1 MENPFDRFNTVQN
14 PFDRFSASQNPF
26 NRFSASQ
33 NPFTRFEEEE
43 EDIFDILNQEPSI
56 GQIGTGLVAE
66 VAIGEGTKYSATLAG
81 ASVGG
86 PFGALAGYVIGG
98 IGGGVAGSIAAQELE
113 GRDDIS
119 WGRVVADSLINLIPG
134 GLGKVGKGS
143 KILPKLV
150 KGGAIR
156 GTEGAVI
163 ATLGGQVEKGI
174 EEGERLTFD
183 EVSTLAGTGFG
194 LGLGLGAAG
203 EVLKKSY
210 SKFAGKS
217 DNFLNRAYDDGNPDA
232 TAVVESIAGE
242 NPAGRGSRYL
252 KMLGARFSPA
262 TTLGRRVNEET
273 NAAIAKARARL
284 DTASTVRDQINKQTK
299 DFTQEQRDQ
308 LDDYIFNRTS
318 DILPEAQGLEPVLKD
333 ARGLINEY
341 QNTILNLYREGRID
355 LNDYVAAKI
364 QRSVDSKDYFT
375 REYRFYEDPS
385 YVPSPEVTNKLR
397 NRLSK
402 DGMDDESIDV
412 FIRGLN
418 ENRESAIGLMNHIS
432 GASSGSK
439 RVFKK
444 RKLDEAPELREYLGE
459 YTEPGERMFGTLSR
473 LGKIAAQEES
483 NKSITEQIIKNNLGR
498 VVSSASE
505 DTGDLVPLTIR
516 GKEQTVGDSLVVRNR
531 RVNKYEAPDGKRF
544 DTVREAI
551 EAGFSK
557 EQLKKINRQAIKVRQ
572 PGQSVYVPR
581 EVNEALN
588 QYFSTGSQRDG
599 IDLTQSIIGKV
610 LSTTTAGAKF
620 VRVPLNAASYP
631 VQFVGNAV
639 MVAGQGMNPF
649 NGWRRGFGIALN
661 EVNNKGITKGK
672 YSVKEINRLKELD
685 LVDQGVVAGDIR
697 DGFKNGVL
705 PKVVGKAT
713 DYFGKA
719 YNIFDTAQRISVFE
733 NYKGFLE
740 RNIPK
745 KEFEKL
751 TGKQVEDIAAFLTN
765 STYQNYGRINKN
777 LRTLSRYGILNEFA
791 AFNLEQT
798 RTLYNQGSMIKSMMD
813 GSFSDEMSKAYGV
826 TLDKDA
832 MRGEGIK
839 RLAAL
844 SGVLTLGSVGVT
856 QLNRAGGVDD
866 EDEKFIRDFGVARWE
881 RDQGLHIRRNGN
893 KLSLAN
899 LSYQI
904 PSIELTSIVEA
915 GLRGDDFQSAAGNA
929 IEAAWGKFGGELTI
943 NLKNLVAAV
952 SNTDLETGKEI
963 SNEPKGLRRNLGLTK
978 YYFSE
983 NFTPGTVRDLLSLDE
998 RTSVENT
1005 LRYTLGYRSRN
1016 TTIDE
1021 GIGYKL
1027 RDLSKSLG
1035 NIRSSYA
1042 GDTVSMDSVENAY
1055 NKNNDVYRRNMEILV
1070 EFATEAKAF
1079 GARNPDSGLTDEK
1092 IDTLMKKAG
1101 FNATQRDGA
1110 MSGVVTDMPIYVS
1123 LGERKKEDKIKR
1135 YIELGSKMSPRTL
1148 TTMLQRDFDDKKIKR
1163 ADVRRIMIGVEASKV
1178 FGQ

>member
-1 MENPFDRFNTVQN
+1 MADIFDTLVSEKDDV
-14 PFDRFSASQNPF
+14 FDEIASE
-26 NRFSASQ
+26 R
-33 NPFTRFEEEE
+33 
-43 EDIFDILNQEPSI
+43 DIFDIISEEGPSI
-56 GQIGTGLVAE
+56 GQIGTGLAAE

-156 GTEGAVI
+156 GTQGAVI
-163 ATLGGQVEKGI
+163 ATVGGQVEKGI
-174 EEGERLTFD
+174 EEGEFLTFD

-203 EVLKKSY
+203 EVLTKSY
-210 SKFAGKS
+210 GKFAGKS
-217 DNFLNRAYDDGNPDA
+217 DNFLNRAYNDGDPDA

-242 NPAGRGSRYL
+242 NPAGRGSRYF

-318 DILPEAQGLEPVLKD
+318 DILPEAQGLKPVLD
-333 ARGLINEY
+333 EARELIDEY

-385 YVPSPEVTNKLR
+385 YVPSPEVTNKLK
-397 NRLSK
+397 NRLSR
-402 DGMDDESIDV
+402 DGMDDESIAV
-412 FIRGLN
+412 FIRGLD
-418 ENRESAIGLMNHIS
+418 ENRESAVGLMNHIA

-473 LGKIAAQEES
+473 LGKIAAQEEA

-516 GKEQTVGDSLVVRNR
+516 GKDQTVGDSLVVRNR

-661 EVNNKGITKGK
+661 EVNGKGITKGK

-733 NYKGFLE
+733 NYKGFLKN
-740 RNIPK
+740 NIPA
-745 KEFEKL
+745 KEFENL
-751 TGKQVEDIAAFLTN
+751 TDKQVEDIAAFLTN

-798 RTLYNQGSMIKSMMD
+798 RTLYNQGRIIKSMMD
-813 GSFSDEMSKAYGV
+813 GSFSDEMSRAYGV
-826 TLDKDA
+826 TLDKEA

-952 SNTDLETGKEI
+952 SNTDLETGREI
-963 SNEPKGLRRNLGLTK
+963 SNEPRALRRNLGLTK
-978 YYFSE
+978 YYFFE
-983 NFTPGTVRDLLSLDE
+983 NFTPGTIRDLQSLDE

-1016 TTIDE
+1016 TTIDK

-1027 RDLSKSLG
+1027 RDLQN
-1035 NIRSSYA
+1035 NIEGVRGGYS
-1042 GDTVSMDSVENAY
+1042 GDTQKVDFIEDAY
-1055 NKNNDVYRRNMEILV
+1055 NRRNATYRRNMEILV
-1070 EFATEAKAF
+1070 KFATEAKAF

-1092 IDTLMKKAG
+1092 IESLMQKAG
-1101 FNATQRDGA
+1101 FNATQRNDA
-1110 MSGVVTDMPIYVS
+1110 MSGVVTDMPIFVGS
-1123 LGERKKEDKIKR
+1123 GERKKEDKIKR
-1135 YIELGSKMSPRTL
+1135 YIELGSKMSPQTL
-1148 TTMLQRDFDDKKIKR
+1148 AIMLQRDFDDKKIKR
-1163 ADVRRIMIGVEASKV
+1163 ADVRRIMIGVEANRV

>member
-1 MENPFDRFNTVQN
+1 MP
-14 PFDRFSASQNPF
+14 
-26 NRFSASQ
+26 
-33 NPFTRFEEEE
+33 
-43 EDIFDILNQEPSI
+43 DIFDRIYSNNRDIFDYLEEEGDIFDTINQEPSV
-56 GQIGTGLVAE
+56 GEIGTGLAAE

-81 ASVGG
+81 AALGG
-86 PFGALAGYVIGG
+86 PVGALGGYVIGG
-98 IGGGVAGSIAAQELE
+98 IGGGITGSIAAQKLE

-156 GTEGAVI
+156 GTEGAAI
-163 ATLGGQVEKGI
+163 ATVGGQVEKGI
-174 EEGERLTFD
+174 EEGEFLTLD
-183 EVSTLAGTGFG
+183 EISTLAGTGFG

-203 EVLKKSY
+203 EVLTKSY
-210 SKFAGKS
+210 GKFAGKS
-217 DNFLNRAYDDGNPDA
+217 DNFLNRAYNDGDPDA

-242 NPAGRGSRYL
+242 NPAGRGSRYF
-252 KMLGARFSPA
+252 KMLGAKLSPA
-262 TTLGRRVNEET
+262 TTLGRQVNEET
-273 NAAIAKARARL
+273 NSAIAKAKARL

-299 DFTQEQRDQ
+299 DFTQDQRDQ
-308 LDDYIFNRTS
+308 LDDYIFNKTS

-341 QNTILNLYREGRID
+341 QNTIYNLYKEGRID
-355 LNDYVAAKI
+355 LNHYVAAKI
-364 QRSVDSKDYFT
+364 NKSIKSKDYFT

-385 YVPSPEVTNKLR
+385 YTPSPEVTNKLKS
-397 NRLSK
+397 RLSE

-412 FIRGLN
+412 FIRGLDK
-418 ENRESAIGLMNHIS
+418 NRESAVGLMNHIA

-444 RKLDEAPELREYLGE
+444 RKLDESPELRKYLGE
-459 YTEPGERMFGTLSR
+459 YEEAGERMFGTISR

-483 NKSITEQIIKNNLGR
+483 NKSITEQIVKNNLGR
-498 VVSSASE
+498 VVNSASE
-505 DTGDLVPLTIR
+505 DTGDLVPLSIR
-516 GKEQTVGDSLVVRNR
+516 GKQQTVGDSLVVRNEK
-531 RVNKYEAPDGKRF
+531 VNKYQAPDGNRF
-544 DTVREAI
+544 DTIKEATD
-551 EAGFSK
+551 AGYK
-557 EQLKKINRQAIKVRQ
+557 KQQLKKINRQAIKVRQ
-572 PGQSVYVPR
+572 PGQSVYVPE

-588 QYFSTGSQRDG
+588 QYFATGIQRDG
-599 IDLTQSIIGKV
+599 TSMVESVLGKV

-631 VQFVGNAV
+631 VQFIGNGV

-649 NGWRRGFGIALN
+649 NGWKRGFGIALN
-661 EVNNKGITKGK
+661 EINNKGIAKGK

-685 LVDQGVVAGDIR
+685 LIDQGVVAGDIR

-705 PKVVGKAT
+705 PKAFSKVT
-713 DYFGKA
+713 DFFGKA
-719 YNIFDTAQRISVFE
+719 YNVFDTAQRISVFE

-740 RNIPK
+740 NNIPK
-745 KEFEKL
+745 EQFNKL
-751 TGKQVEDIAAFLTN
+751 TTKQKEDMAAFLTN

-777 LRTLSRYGILNEFA
+777 LRSMSRYGILNEFA
-791 AFNLEQT
+791 AFNIEQT
-798 RTLYNQGSMIKSMMD
+798 RTLYNQGRMAKSMLD
-813 GSFSDEMSKAYGV
+813 GSFSDEMEKAYGV
-826 TLDKDA
+826 TLNKDA
-832 MRGEGIK
+832 MRGEGLK
-839 RLAAL
+839 RVAAL
-844 SGVLTLGSVGVT
+844 SGVLTLGSAGVS
-856 QLNRAGGVDD
+856 QLNKMGGVDD
-866 EDEKFIRDFGVARWE
+866 DDEEFLRDFGLAKWE
-881 RDQGLHIRRNGN
+881 EDQSLHIRRDGN

-899 LSYQI
+899 MSYQI
-904 PSIELTSIVEA
+904 PSAELTSIVEA
-915 GLRGDDFQSAAGNA
+915 GLRGDDFESAAGN
-929 IEAAWGKFGGELTI
+929 IVDSAWGKFGGDLTI
-943 NLKNLVAAV
+943 NLKNIVSAV
-952 SNTDLETGKEI
+952 TNTDLRTGKELV
-963 SNEPKGLRRNLGLTK
+963 NEPDGMRKNLGLVK
-978 YYFSE
+978 YYFAE
-983 NFTPGTVRDLLSLDE
+983 NFTPGTVRDLQSLDK

-1027 RDLSKSLG
+1027 RDLGGSLS

-1042 GDTVSMDSVENAY
+1042 GDTKKMDSVEDAY
-1055 NKNNDVYRRNMEILV
+1055 NKNNSVYRRNMEILV
-1070 EFATEAKAF
+1070 DFANQAKDF
-1079 GARNPDSGLTDEK
+1079 GARNPDSGLSEEK
-1092 IDTLMKKAG
+1092 IDALMKKAG

-1135 YIELGSKMSPRTL
+1135 YIELGLKMSPQTL

>member
-1 MENPFDRFNTVQN
+1 
-14 PFDRFSASQNPF
+14 
-26 NRFSASQ
+26 
-33 NPFTRFEEEE
+33 
-43 EDIFDILNQEPSI
+43 
-56 GQIGTGLVAE
+56 
-66 VAIGEGTKYSATLAG
+66 
-81 ASVGG
+81 
-86 PFGALAGYVIGG
+86 
-98 IGGGVAGSIAAQELE
+98 
-113 GRDDIS
+113 
-119 WGRVVADSLINLIPG
+119 
-134 GLGKVGKGS
+134 
-143 KILPKLV
+143 
-150 KGGAIR
+150 
-156 GTEGAVI
+156 
-163 ATLGGQVEKGI
+163 
-174 EEGERLTFD
+174 
-183 EVSTLAGTGFG
+183 
-194 LGLGLGAAG
+194 
-203 EVLKKSY
+203 
-210 SKFAGKS
+210 
-217 DNFLNRAYDDGNPDA
+217 
-232 TAVVESIAGE
+232 
-242 NPAGRGSRYL
+242 
-252 KMLGARFSPA
+252 
-262 TTLGRRVNEET
+262 
-273 NAAIAKARARL
+273 
-284 DTASTVRDQINKQTK
+284 
-299 DFTQEQRDQ
+299 
-308 LDDYIFNRTS
+308 
-318 DILPEAQGLEPVLKD
+318 
-333 ARGLINEY
+333 
-341 QNTILNLYREGRID
+341 
-355 LNDYVAAKI
+355 
-364 QRSVDSKDYFT
+364 
-375 REYRFYEDPS
+375 
-385 YVPSPEVTNKLR
+385 
-397 NRLSK
+397 
-402 DGMDDESIDV
+402 MDDESIAV
-412 FIRGLN
+412 FIRGLDA
-418 ENRESAIGLMNHIS
+418 NRESAVGLMNHIA

-473 LGKIAAQEES
+473 LGKIAAQEEA

-505 DTGDLVPLTIR
+505 DTGDLVPLKIR
-516 GKEQTVGDSLVVRNR
+516 GKDQTVGDSLVVRNR

-631 VQFVGNAV
+631 VQFIGNAV
-639 MVAGQGMNPF
+639 MVAGQGMKPW
-649 NGWRRGFGIALN
+649 NGWKRGFGIALN
-661 EVNNKGITKGK
+661 EVNGKGITKGK

-798 RTLYNQGSMIKSMMD
+798 RTLYNQGRIIKSMMD
-813 GSFSDEMSKAYGV
+813 GSFSDEMSRSYGV
-826 TLDKDA
+826 TLDKEA

-844 SGVLTLGSVGVT
+844 SSVLTLGSVGVT

-866 EDEKFIRDFGVARWE
+866 EDEKFIRDFGVADWE

-943 NLKNLVAAV
+943 NLKNLVAAI
-952 SNTDLETGKEI
+952 SNTDLLSKDDI
-963 SNEPKGLRRNLGLTK
+963 SDEPDGSLRQNLELIK
-978 YYFSE
+978 YYFFE
-983 NFTPGTVRDLLSLDE
+983 NFTPGTIRDLQSLDK

-1027 RDLSKSLG
+1027 RDLQN
-1035 NIRSSYA
+1035 NIKGVRGGYS
-1042 GDTVSMDSVENAY
+1042 GDTQKVDFIEDAY
-1055 NKNNDVYRRNMEILV
+1055 NRRNATYRRNMEILV

-1092 IDTLMKKAG
+1092 IESLMQKAG
-1101 FNATQRDGA
+1101 FNATQRNDA
-1110 MSGVVTDMPIYVS
+1110 MSGIVTNMPIYVGS
-1123 LGERKKEDKIKR
+1123 GERKKEDKIKR
-1135 YIELGSKMSPRTL
+1135 YIELGSKMSPQTL
-1148 TTMLQRDFDDKKIKR
+1148 AIMLQRDFDDKKIKR